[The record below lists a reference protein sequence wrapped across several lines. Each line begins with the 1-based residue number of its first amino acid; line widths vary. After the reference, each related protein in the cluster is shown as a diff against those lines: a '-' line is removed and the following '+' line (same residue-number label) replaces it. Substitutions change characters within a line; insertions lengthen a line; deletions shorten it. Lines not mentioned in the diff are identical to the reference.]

1 MEDGKIIETG
11 SHVELMRNG
20 GRYFELWKEQLPDN
34 IEDNIVK
41 DTNENVPYNKN
52 TNGEVNSKKENSTN
66 QGNTLSQVAAS
77 SAQIE
82 SQFDIT
88 TVGLEDEGE

>member
-11 SHVELMRNG
+11 SHVELMNKG

-41 DTNENVPYNKN
+41 SENDNESYSKN
-52 TNGEVNSKKENSTN
+52 TNGDVNSKKENSITEC
-66 QGNTLSQVAAS
+66 NTISQVAAS
-77 SAQIE
+77 SAQIPA
-82 SQFDIT
+82 QLGIP
-88 TVGLEDEGE
+88 TVSLEKEGE